1 MVIFHTYVSLP
12 EGIYKNVPYNNK
24 KCPQPTSHLW
34 VVGFAPTGL
43 IPERGVGCH
52 GHQSLG
58 DRPQS
63 LHLATLASFY
73 HVLLILDH
81 IDLCIVSNPFWKW
94 YDLHSLSLSQP
105 HRTISNHHVWSKSR
119 FLGWKSTMCFVK
131 LQFFMLK
138 STSPHLWFFL
148 NLHIFSWWN
157 HVRSSFLPVK
167 KNTCQIHDFW
177 QVMCPTWRLPIQKQ
191 RCGGINIAGVDD
203 STTGV
208 NQGRGQGR
216 FHVWMLLQVSV
227 QRLARP
233 RNMEINHFKSC
244 V

>member
-1 MVIFHTYVSLP
+1 MVIFHSYVSLP
-12 EGIYKNVPYNNK
+12 EGIYKNAPYDNK
-24 KCPQPTSHLW
+24 RCRQPTSHRW

-105 HRTISNHHVWSKSR
+105 HRTISNHHVWSKST

-138 STSPHLWFFL
+138 STSPHLWFF
-148 NLHIFSWWN
+148 
-157 HVRSSFLPVK
+157 K
-167 KNTCQIHDFW
+167 
-177 QVMCPTWRLPIQKQ
+177 PTYFFM
-191 RCGGINIAGVDD
+191 V
-203 STTGV
+203 
-208 NQGRGQGR
+208 
-216 FHVWMLLQVSV
+216 
-227 QRLARP
+227 
-233 RNMEINHFKSC
+233 KSC
-244 V
+244 EILIFTRKKKHMPNPRFLTGHVPHLTSSHPKAALRRHKHRWRGR